1 MPLLLTYLQVRYDIK
16 EEKKTFQ
23 MYRMSWVNSN
33 RVDASIKVYKHV
45 FLYSVNVSRMIFAIP
60 YCQSITC
67 FCFLWLPSNLSPDK
81 I

>member
-33 RVDASIKVYKHV
+33 RVEASIKVYKH
-45 FLYSVNVSRMIFAIP
+45 FFYTLLMSAE
-60 YCQSITC
+60 
-67 FCFLWLPSNLSPDK
+67 
-81 I
+81 